1 MDEKLLSLPWQIQ
14 LALGSGYAAYIVA
27 YVGIR
32 DHHRGVDIAF
42 RAIAFGLIATAFLA
56 FTPALNLTLRL
67 AGAVLI
73 TVAAGLVWRRF
84 GMGAAKWLLRQGNI
98 SWSDDTP
105 SAWATIIAAHRPVT
119 QISVLL
125 DNGTWLNCSA
135 AGRFN
140 DAPFGPCIFGPNG
153 DIGFYVTDEESVD
166 GTVIVNDHVRDAI
179 EGDRLT
185 YVPAARIV
193 RMSIRHVMKLSRDST
208 AAEEGVSQ
216 PEE

>member
-14 LALGSGYAAYIVA
+14 LALGSGYAAYMVA

-42 RAIAFGLIATAFLA
+42 RAIAFGLVATAFLA
-56 FTPALNLTLRL
+56 LTPTLGLAFRL
-67 AGAVLI
+67 AGAVFI
-73 TVAAGLVWRRF
+73 TVAVGLVWRRF

-125 DNGTWLNCSA
+125 DDGTWLNCNA

-140 DAPFGPCIFGPNG
+140 DAPFGPCILGPNG
-153 DIGFYVTDEESVD
+153 DIGFYVTDEESAD

-193 RMSIRHVMKLSRDST
+193 RMSLRHVMKLSRDST
-208 AAEEGVSQ
+208 AVEEGVSQ
-216 PEE
+216 PEG